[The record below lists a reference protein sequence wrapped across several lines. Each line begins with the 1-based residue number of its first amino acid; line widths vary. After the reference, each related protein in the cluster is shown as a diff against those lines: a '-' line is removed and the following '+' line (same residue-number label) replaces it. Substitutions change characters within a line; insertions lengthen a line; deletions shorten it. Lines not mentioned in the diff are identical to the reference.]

1 MATKANL
8 EKYKLSEEEER
19 IIRENAEKA
28 FQKDLQRKKERERI
42 KVKNYELTPDEKEK
56 ALQLWKEHGD
66 NIDLRKMCEEM
77 FGSPDTRVGRAR
89 ALKTFFTGKKIKIPT
104 KSIQPEKKKF
114 ELSDHHK
121 KFIINNKDVY
131 DSKLE
136 LVRNCFDDPKMA
148 AIHVKAKEAYKFLEE
163 IGAYDFSKDDPD
175 YLADKRHRGSE
186 YKPPT
191 TISQAVKLVNGCLKN
206 KINADGMTIREKR
219 DMEALVSYMGKNR
232 FLRQI
237 NGYDK
242 PEDRTTF
249 ENSFISY
256 VYDKGDLTQEE
267 LDQYIILSN
276 EVVSGFQ
283 IQKLKDKTLRAAEEL
298 LDADDNETKAI
309 GKGLV
314 DHAAQLNT
322 EYNQCIKRQDT
333 LFKNLTKKRTERIEA
348 LKGREYNLFNLVDSF
363 REQENREKMV
373 KIAEKYKEETRDK
386 LNEMD
391 EMDEMEAM
399 LLGISPE
406 EVLYG

>member
-8 EKYKLSEEEER
+8 EKSKLSDEEQR
-19 IIRENAEKA
+19 ILRENAEKM
-28 FQKDLQRKKERERI
+28 FQQDLLKKAERRKNSSRNYQLSKEE
-42 KVKNYELTPDEKEK
+42 EEK
-56 ALQLWKEHGD
+56 ALELWKEHG
-66 NIDLRKMCEEM
+66 NKIDLRKMCEEM
-77 FGSPDTRVGRAR
+77 FGIADTRIGKAR
-89 ALKTFFTGKKIKIPT
+89 ALKDFFARKKIKVPH
-104 KSIQPEKKKF
+104 EKITYKKREF
-114 ELSDHHK
+114 ELSEDQK
-121 KFIINNKDVY
+121 KFILNNKDLY

-136 LVRNCFDDPKMA
+136 LVRNCFDDPKMP
-148 AIHVKAKEAYKFLEE
+148 AIAVEARKAYEFLQE
-163 IGAYDFSKDDPD
+163 IGAYDFAKDNPD
-175 YLADKRHRGSE
+175 YLSDKRHRKNE

-191 TISQAVKLVNGCLKN
+191 TIAQAVKLANSCIKNAVN
-206 KINADGMTIREKR
+206 AESMTIREKR
-219 DMEALVSYMGKNR
+219 DMESLISYMNKNR

-237 NGYDK
+237 NGYDS

-249 ENSFISY
+249 ENSFLSY

-283 IQKLKDKTLRAAEEL
+283 IQKSKDKILKMAEDL
-298 LDADDNETKAI
+298 LDSDDNEKKSI

-333 LFKNLTKKRTERIEA
+333 LFKSLTKKRTERLDA

-373 KIAEKYKEETRDK
+373 KLAEKFKEETKDRLK
-386 LNEMD
+386 EFD

>member
-8 EKYKLSEEEER
+8 EKSKLSPEEEKRIREEAQKSFDEDLKKKKEREAYKATNASLTKEEEER
-19 IIRENAEKA
+19 AI
-28 FQKDLQRKKERERI
+28 
-42 KVKNYELTPDEKEK
+42 
-56 ALQLWKEHGD
+56 QLWKEGGD
-66 NIDLRKMCEEM
+66 SVNMRNICEAMFGFKDLRLGK
-77 FGSPDTRVGRAR
+77 GR
-89 ALKTFFTGKKIKIPT
+89 ALKEFFAKKRIKIET
-104 KSIQPEKKKF
+104 GHSRYVKKGYT
-114 ELSDHHK
+114 LSEEHK
-121 KFIINNKDVY
+121 KFIINNKDLY
-131 DSKLE
+131 DSRIE
-136 LVRNCFDDPKMA
+136 LCRNCFDDPNLNALSLEARA
-148 AIHVKAKEAYKFLEE
+148 AYEFLEE
-163 IGAYDFSKDDPD
+163 IGAYNFGKDDPK
-175 YLADKRHRGSE
+175 YLADKRHLNHE
-186 YKPPT
+186 YKPPN
-191 TISQAVKLVNGCLKN
+191 TIFQAVKLVNNCLKN
-206 KINADGMTIREKR
+206 KVNSEAMTVREKR
-219 DMEALVSYMGKNR
+219 DMEALISYMNKNR

-237 NGYDK
+237 NGYEA

-283 IQKLKDKTLRAAEEL
+283 IQKLKDKTLKAAEEL

-314 DHAAQLNT
+314 DHSAQLNT

-333 LFKNLTKKRTERIEA
+333 LFRNLTKKRSERLEL
-348 LKGREYNLFNLVDSF
+348 LKGKEYNLFNLVESF

-373 KIAEKYKEETRDK
+373 KMAEKYKEETKDK
-386 LNEMD
+386 LKEFDDMD
-391 EMDEMEAM
+391 ELDAM